1 MRKKT
6 KQSVDVASVVD
17 AWQALFDSNKVISRE
32 QLSKDG
38 WIDAIYAAKKMG
50 IGRAAATE
58 RLKKLGI
65 QQKKFCVMWEDGRNR
80 LMNFFKMK

>member
-6 KQSVDVASVVD
+6 KQSVDVASVAD